1 MERPVVLVVV
11 ASRSDLEAVAET
23 RETLEWF
30 GVPAQFTVA
39 SAHREPEKV
48 RTLARKARE
57 RGFRVIVAA
66 AGMAAHLAGAMASH
80 TTLPVVAIPL
90 ASEPFG
96 ALDSLL
102 STVRMPS
109 GVPVGVVSP
118 GRAGA
123 VNAAILAVEILSLT
137 DRSLVPRLVQFRKG
151 LTSASRGGR
160 KRTR

>member
-1 MERPVVLVVV
+1 MERPIVLIVVG
-11 ASRSDLEAVAET
+11 SRADLDAVAET
-23 RETLEWF
+23 KRTLEWF
-30 GVPAQFTVA
+30 GVPAELKVA
-39 SAHREPEKV
+39 SAHRDPEKV
-48 RTLARKARE
+48 RALARKARE
-57 RGFRVIVAA
+57 SGFRVIVAA

-102 STVRMPS
+102 STVQMPS
-109 GVPVGVVSP
+109 GIPVGVVSS

-137 DRSLVPRLVQFRKG
+137 DRSLAPKLEHFRKD
-151 LTSASRGGR
+151 LASGR
-160 KRTR
+160 LRSQ